1 MLAMDHQI
9 MTERARE
16 LADRYWQELIELDPL
31 LGTEA
36 GEEQADERLGDPSEA
51 GRDRAAGI
59 HQRALD
65 DVGRIDRTALPPA
78 DRGTMDMLEAVARR
92 GLAEIE
98 HRLDRLYA
106 ASHFSGPVGT
116 LGIVASLQRADT
128 PERLDRYET
137 RLRGF
142 PAYFDAWADVAR
154 EGVVAG
160 VISPRVVIE
169 RTIEQL
175 ERVLALDVVDNPA
188 MFPLAPG
195 DADAH
200 ERIGAI
206 VRDIVNPAMS
216 SYLQV
221 LHEVAPRATETVA
234 LRALPGGDALYSS
247 LIVAWTTLQLDPQAV
262 HDLGLERFDAIQQ
275 ERQEIA
281 GRLGFADASEA
292 LAAHAASGDNVA
304 TSSDTLLDLARAQI
318 ERGMQAAPAFFG
330 RLPRATCDVRLVE
343 SYHEADMAFAF
354 YWAPSGDGDR
364 PGIYYV
370 NGYDLPT
377 RPLHVMASVTFHEAV
392 PGHHFQLAIEQE
404 MPDRPALRRF
414 AGIRAGSAFTEGWGL
429 YAERLAD
436 EMGLYLDDWERLGMA
451 DAQIH
456 RAARLVTDT
465 GLHALGWTR
474 EQAID
479 KLEEGGV
486 PHTDAVIEVDRYIAE
501 PGQALSYMIGMIEI
515 ERARAAAEAAPGFVL
530 RDFHDRVLGLGQ
542 LPLPAFR
549 REMGIDAAP

>member
-1 MLAMDHQI
+1 MLAMDPQSPSAQ
-9 MTERARE
+9 ARE
-16 LADRYWQELIELDPL
+16 LADRSWQELVEIDPL

-36 GEEQADERLGDPSEA
+36 GEEHSDDRLGDPSPA
-51 GRDRAAGI
+51 GRDRAAGF
-59 HQRALD
+59 HRRALD
-65 DVGRIDRTALPPA
+65 DVESIDRSALPAA
-78 DRGTMDMLEAVARR
+78 DRGTMDLLEAVARR
-92 GLAEIE
+92 GLSEIE
-98 HRLDRLYA
+98 QRLDRLYA

-116 LGIVASLQRADT
+116 LGVVASLQRADT
-128 PERLDRYET
+128 AERLHRYEE

-142 PAYFDAWADVAR
+142 PAYLDAWADVAR
-154 EGVVAG
+154 EGVAAG
-160 VISPRVVIE
+160 VTSPRVVVA
-169 RTIEQL
+169 RAIEQL
-175 ERVLALDVVDNPA
+175 ERVLAIDVAASPA
-188 MFPLAPG
+188 MMPLPPG
-195 DADAH
+195 DAAAH
-200 ERIGAI
+200 DRIGEV
-206 VRDIVNPAMS
+206 VRDVVNPSLAR
-216 SYLQV
+216 YLQV
-221 LHEVAPRATETVA
+221 LRDVLPHATESVA
-234 LRALPGGDALYSS
+234 LGALPGGEAMYASQIL
-247 LIVAWTTLQLDPQAV
+247 AWTTLPRDPQAV
-262 HDLGLERFDAIQQ
+262 HRLGLERFDAIQQ

-281 GRLGFADASEA
+281 GRLGFADANEA
-292 LAAHAASGDNVA
+292 LAAHAASGENIA
-304 TSSDTLLDLARAQI
+304 TSPETLVDLANAQI
-318 ERGMQAAPAFFG
+318 ERGMRAAPDYFG
-330 RLPRATCDVRLVE
+330 RLPRAACEVRLVE
-343 SYHEADMAFAF
+343 AFHEEDMAFAF

-377 RPLHVMASVTFHEAV
+377 RPLHIMASVTFHEAV

-414 AGIRAGSAFTEGWGL
+414 AGIRAGSAFSEGWGL

-474 EQAID
+474 ERAIE
-479 KLEEGGV
+479 KLEDGGV

-515 ERARAAAEAAPGFVL
+515 ERARATAEAQPGFVL

-549 REMGIDAAP
+549 REMGLD